1 MIVRRNTS
9 FLVLI
14 IYKMKIKVGV
24 FFGGASVEHEI
35 SVITMNQAI
44 SSLNP
49 EKYEIVPIYI
59 AKNGVM
65 YTGDDLLDLYSFKDM
80 EVLLKRCYKVAV
92 VNDGKGVKVIRCPA
106 PFIGKRVLNTIDV
119 AFPIVHGTNCEDG
132 TLAGFLTLLG
142 IPFVG
147 PDIVSSSIGM
157 DKILQKKI
165 LRESGLPVVDF
176 VSFYSI
182 EYIKDEER
190 ILKEID
196 EKLSY
201 PMIVKPANLGSSVG
215 IRKAKNKAELEEAI
229 EFAMEFTDRVIVE
242 KAVENLKEINCSVIG
257 DLTESETSICEEPF
271 FSDEILSYTDKYI
284 GDGKSKGGTIGGGK
298 TAPVKVGGQKGSTKG
313 GTSSFSNK
321 KIPADIS
328 KEKTEEIQKLTK
340 EVFKVLGCSGVSR
353 VDFLIDTKTDKVY
366 VNEINTIPGALS
378 FYLWEATGKTFEKE
392 LDEIIE
398 IAIKKHRDKQKLT
411 FSYDQNIL
419 AMQGSKT
426 GAKTGKFS
434 K

>member
-1 MIVRRNTS
+1 
-9 FLVLI
+9 
-14 IYKMKIKVGV
+14 MKIKVGV
-24 FFGGASVEHEI
+24 FFGGNSVEHEI

-44 SSLNP
+44 SSLDP

-92 VNDGKGVKVIRCPA
+92 VNDGNGVKVVRTPA
-106 PFIGKRVLNTIDV
+106 PWIGKRVLNTIDV

-132 TLAGFLTLLG
+132 TIAGFVTLLG
-142 IPFVG
+142 LPFVG
-147 PDIVSSSIGM
+147 PDIVASSIGM

-165 LRESGLPVVDF
+165 LRQSGIPVVDF
-176 VSFYSI
+176 VAFYSV
-182 EYIKDEER
+182 EYIKDEESV
-190 ILKEID
+190 LNKVEKE
-196 EKLSY
+196 LAY
-201 PMIVKPANLGSSVG
+201 PVIVKPGNLGSSVG
-215 IRKAKNKAELEEAI
+215 IKKAKNKVELEEAI
-229 EFAMEFTDRVIVE
+229 EFAMEFADRIIVE
-242 KAVENLKEINCSVIG
+242 KAVEDLKEINCSVIG
-257 DLTESETSICEEPF
+257 NLTETEASICEEPF

-298 TAPVKVGGQKGSTKG
+298 TGSPKLGGQKGETPQ
-313 GTSSFSNK
+313 FANK

-328 KEKTEEIQKLTK
+328 KEKTEEIQKLSQ

-353 VDFLIDTKTDKVY
+353 IDFLIDQKTDKVY

-378 FYLWEATGKTFEKE
+378 YYLWEATGKSFEKE

-398 IAIKKHRDKQKLT
+398 IAIKRHRDKEKLT

-419 AMQGSKT
+419 AMQGGVK
-426 GAKTGKFS
+426 GAKGGKTGKI
-434 K
+434 

>member
-1 MIVRRNTS
+1 
-9 FLVLI
+9 
-14 IYKMKIKVGV
+14 MKIKVGV
-24 FFGGASVEHEI
+24 FFGGNSVEHEI

-44 SSLNP
+44 SSLDP

-92 VNDGKGVKVIRCPA
+92 VNDGNGVKVVRTPA
-106 PFIGKRVLNTIDV
+106 PWIGKRVLNTIDV

-132 TLAGFLTLLG
+132 TIAGFVTLLG
-142 IPFVG
+142 LPFVG
-147 PDIVSSSIGM
+147 PDIVASSIGM

-165 LRESGLPVVDF
+165 LRQSGIPVVDF
-176 VSFYSI
+176 VAFYSV
-182 EYIKDEER
+182 EYIKDEESV
-190 ILKEID
+190 LNKVEKE
-196 EKLSY
+196 LAY
-201 PMIVKPANLGSSVG
+201 PVIVKPGNLGSSVG
-215 IRKAKNKAELEEAI
+215 IKKAKNKVELEEAI
-229 EFAMEFTDRVIVE
+229 EFAMEFADRIIVE
-242 KAVENLKEINCSVIG
+242 KAVEDLKEINCSVIG
-257 DLTESETSICEEPF
+257 NLTETEASICEEPF

-298 TAPVKVGGQKGSTKG
+298 TGSPKLGGQKGETPQ
-313 GTSSFSNK
+313 FANK

-328 KEKTEEIQKLTK
+328 KEKTEEIQKLSQ

-353 VDFLIDTKTDKVY
+353 IDFLIDQKTDKVY

-378 FYLWEATGKTFEKE
+378 YYLWEATGKPFEKE

-398 IAIKKHRDKQKLT
+398 IAIKRHRDKEKLT

-419 AMQGSKT
+419 AMQGGVK
-426 GAKTGKFS
+426 GAKGGKTGKI
-434 K
+434 

>member
-1 MIVRRNTS
+1 
-9 FLVLI
+9 
-14 IYKMKIKVGV
+14 MKIKVGV
-24 FFGGASVEHEI
+24 FFGGNSVEHEI

-44 SSLNP
+44 SSLDP

-92 VNDGKGVKVIRCPA
+92 VNDGNGVKVVRTPA
-106 PFIGKRVLNTIDV
+106 PWIGKRVLNTIDV

-132 TLAGFLTLLG
+132 TIAGFVTLLG
-142 IPFVG
+142 LPFVG
-147 PDIVSSSIGM
+147 PDIVASSIGM

-165 LRESGLPVVDF
+165 LRQSGIPVVDF
-176 VSFYSI
+176 VAFYSV
-182 EYIKDEER
+182 EYIKDEESV
-190 ILKEID
+190 LNKVEKE
-196 EKLSY
+196 LAY
-201 PMIVKPANLGSSVG
+201 PVIVKPGNLGSSVG
-215 IRKAKNKAELEEAI
+215 IKKAKNKVELEEAI
-229 EFAMEFTDRVIVE
+229 EFAMEFADRIIVE
-242 KAVENLKEINCSVIG
+242 KAVEDLQEINCSVIG
-257 DLTESETSICEEPF
+257 NLTETEASICEEPF

-298 TAPVKVGGQKGSTKG
+298 TGSPKLGGQKGETPQ
-313 GTSSFSNK
+313 FANK

-328 KEKTEEIQKLTK
+328 KEKTEEIQKLSQ

-353 VDFLIDTKTDKVY
+353 IDFLIDQKTDKVY

-378 FYLWEATGKTFEKE
+378 YYLWEATGKSFEKE

-398 IAIKKHRDKQKLT
+398 IAIKRHRDKEKLT

-419 AMQGSKT
+419 AMQGGVK
-426 GAKTGKFS
+426 GAKGGKTGKI
-434 K
+434 

>member
-1 MIVRRNTS
+1 
-9 FLVLI
+9 
-14 IYKMKIKVGV
+14 MKIKVGV
-24 FFGGASVEHEI
+24 FFGGNSVEHEI

-65 YTGDDLLDLYSFKDM
+65 YTGDDLLDLYSFRDM

-92 VNDGKGVKVIRCPA
+92 VNDGKGVKVIKTPA
-106 PFIGKRVLNTIDV
+106 PWIGKRVINTIDV

-132 TLAGFLTLLG
+132 TIAGFVTLLG
-142 IPFVG
+142 LPFVG
-147 PDIVSSSIGM
+147 PDILASSIGM

-165 LRESGLPVVDF
+165 LRQSGISVVDF
-176 VSFYSI
+176 VAFYSM
-182 EYIKDEER
+182 EYIKDEEK
-190 ILKEID
+190 ILKEIE
-196 EKLSY
+196 EKLEY
-201 PMIVKPANLGSSVG
+201 PMIVKPGNLGSSVG

-257 DLTESETSICEEPF
+257 NLTESEASICEEPF

-284 GDGKSKGGTIGGGK
+284 GDGKSKGGTISAGK
-298 TAPVKVGGQKGSTKG
+298 GTSVKFSGQKGGEKG
-313 GTSSFSNK
+313 VNTQFSNK

-328 KEKTEEIQKLTK
+328 KEKTEEIQNLAK

-353 VDFLIDTKTDKVY
+353 IDFLIDTKTDKVY

-378 FYLWEATGKTFEKE
+378 YYLWEATGKSFEKE

-398 IAIKKHRDKQKLT
+398 IAIKRHRDKEKLT
-411 FSYDQNIL
+411 FSYDKNIL
-419 AMQGSKT
+419 AMQGGTK
-426 GAKTGKFS
+426 GAKGTKTS
-434 K
+434 KI

>member
-1 MIVRRNTS
+1 
-9 FLVLI
+9 
-14 IYKMKIKVGV
+14 MKIKVGV
-24 FFGGASVEHEI
+24 FFGGNSVEHEI

-44 SSLNP
+44 SSLDP

-65 YTGDDLLDLYSFKDM
+65 YTGDDLLDLYSFRDM

-92 VNDGKGVKVIRCPA
+92 VNDGNGVKVVRTPA
-106 PFIGKRVLNTIDV
+106 PWIGKRVLNTIDV

-132 TLAGFLTLLG
+132 TIAGFVTLLG
-142 IPFVG
+142 LPFVG
-147 PDIVSSSIGM
+147 PDIVASSIGM

-165 LRESGLPVVDF
+165 LRQSGIPVVDF
-176 VSFYSI
+176 VAFYSV
-182 EYIKDEER
+182 EYIKDEETVLNK
-190 ILKEID
+190 IEKELD
-196 EKLSY
+196 Y
-201 PMIVKPANLGSSVG
+201 PMIVKPGNLGSSVG
-215 IRKAKNKAELEEAI
+215 IKKAKNKVELEEAI
-229 EFAMEFTDRVIVE
+229 EFAMEFADRIIVE
-242 KAVENLKEINCSVIG
+242 KAVEDLKEINCSVIG
-257 DLTESETSICEEPF
+257 NLTETEPSICEEPF

-298 TAPVKVGGQKGSTKG
+298 TGSPKLGGQKGET
-313 GTSSFSNK
+313 TQFANK

-328 KEKTEEIQKLTK
+328 KEKTEEIQKLAQ

-353 VDFLIDTKTDKVY
+353 IDFLIDQKTDKVY

-378 FYLWEATGKTFEKE
+378 YYLWEATGKSFEKE

-398 IAIKKHRDKQKLT
+398 IAIKRHRDKEKLT

-419 AMQGSKT
+419 AMQGGVK
-426 GAKTGKFS
+426 GAKGGKTGKI
-434 K
+434 

>member
-1 MIVRRNTS
+1 
-9 FLVLI
+9 
-14 IYKMKIKVGV
+14 MKIKVGV
-24 FFGGASVEHEI
+24 FFGGKSVEHEI

-44 SSLNP
+44 SSLDP

-65 YTGDDLLDLYSFKDM
+65 YTGDDLLDLDSFRDM
-80 EVLLKRCYKVAV
+80 EVLLKRCYQVAV
-92 VNDGKGVKVIRCPA
+92 VNDGKGVKVVRNPA
-106 PFIGKRVLNTIDV
+106 PWIGKRVLNTIDV

-147 PDIVSSSIGM
+147 PDILASSIGM
-157 DKILQKKI
+157 DKILQKKV
-165 LRESGLPVVDF
+165 LRQSNIPVVDF
-176 VSFYSI
+176 VAFYSM
-182 EYIKDEER
+182 EYIKEEEK
-190 ILKEID
+190 ILTEI
-196 EKLSY
+196 EQKLEY
-201 PMIVKPANLGSSVG
+201 PMIVKPGNLGSSVG
-215 IRKAKNKAELEEAI
+215 IKKAKNKVELEEAI
-229 EFAMEFTDRVIVE
+229 EFAMEFADRVIVE

-257 DLTESETSICEEPF
+257 NLTESEASICEEPF

-284 GDGKSKGGTIGGGK
+284 GDGNSKGGTIGGKGFGLK
-298 TAPVKVGGQKGSTKG
+298 TSGQKSGAKG
-313 GTSSFSNK
+313 GSNQEFANK

-328 KEKTEEIQKLTK
+328 DEKTKEIQTLAK
-340 EVFKVLGCSGVSR
+340 EVFKILGCSGVAR
-353 VDFLIDTKTDKVY
+353 IDFLMDTKTDAVY

-392 LDEIIE
+392 LDEVID
-398 IAIKKHRDKQKLT
+398 IALKREREKEKLT
-411 FSYDQNIL
+411 FSYDENIL

-426 GAKTGKFS
+426 GSKGGKIR